1 MATRK
6 PTPDIL
12 GDVLGE
18 PSAGRHTGTPVHQVT
33 VVPENPPT
41 RAPADAPAERVKAT
55 FYLDSTVLE
64 RLEEAWHRLRKG
76 AKGTERGKVSK
87 SVIVE
92 VALELALQDLE
103 GQGAA
108 SQLAKKMGHQ

>member
-12 GDVLGE
+12 GDLLGE
-18 PSAGRHTGTPVHQVT
+18 PSARHRTGTPVHQSTVT
-33 VVPENPPT
+33 PKNPPT
-41 RAPADAPAERVKAT
+41 RAPADFPAERVKAT
-55 FYLDSTVLE
+55 FYLDHTVLE
-64 RLEEAWHRLRKG
+64 RLEEAWHWLRKG
-76 AKGTERGKVSK
+76 AKGTERAKVSK
-87 SVIVE
+87 SLIVE

-108 SQLAKKMGHQ
+108 SSLARKMGHQ